1 MRVPVAAS
9 PASPPA
15 RGRTSAL
22 GLDDLFLFVT
32 AASAAALHPGNVGAA
47 TAEHRA
53 AAAAAPSA
61 TVASM
66 PAPVSALDAPGA
78 HARYA
83 HLMSSYDRLI
93 RGIVAR
99 VGRRLGFGRDNFLAR
114 DDIAQEVRLELWKQ
128 VARGQAIDFPAT
140 YIYKATLRETLRALR
155 RQASRDTVSV
165 DDSGAEELKDPS
177 DPFHAM
183 AAKEQ
188 FREIILAIRL
198 LTPERQHA
206 VRAHLTGF
214 AFHEIMRLYGW
225 TYQKTRNLIARG
237 MGDLRKSLNDNGEAP
252 EAAHHLLPVR
262 PAASASARPR
272 VGGAGPAV
280 RLARLQAAAPRR
292 SRG

>member
-1 MRVPVAAS
+1 VDAAS
-9 PASPPA
+9 
-15 RGRTSAL
+15 
-22 GLDDLFLFVT
+22 V
-32 AASAAALHPGNVGAA
+32 
-47 TAEHRA
+47 EHRA
-53 AAAAAPSA
+53 AAAAAPPA
-61 TVASM
+61 AVASAA
-66 PAPVSALDAPGA
+66 APVSALAAPGA

-83 HLMSSYDRLI
+83 TLMSSYDRLI

-99 VGRRLGFGRDNFLAR
+99 VGRRLGLGRDNFLAR

-128 VARGQAIDFPAT
+128 VARGQTIDFPAT

-155 RQASRDTVSV
+155 RQAARDTVSV
-165 DDSGAEELKDPS
+165 HDSKAEELQDPS

-237 MGDLRKSLNDNGEAP
+237 MGDLRKSLNDKGEAP
-252 EAAHHLLPVR
+252 EAAHHLLPLR
-262 PAASASARPR
+262 PAASQSVRPKVRRARPAAR
-272 VGGAGPAV
+272 LV
-280 RLARLQAAAPRR
+280 RLPSAADTRR